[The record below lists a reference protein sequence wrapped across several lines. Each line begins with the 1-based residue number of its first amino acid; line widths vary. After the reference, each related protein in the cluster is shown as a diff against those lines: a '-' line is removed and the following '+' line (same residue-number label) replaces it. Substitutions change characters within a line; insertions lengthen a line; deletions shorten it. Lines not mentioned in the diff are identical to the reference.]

1 MKRFITIGLCLFCFT
16 LLLPLTGSSASA
28 AEPAAAQKTAAISL
42 NTATLAELQKLP
54 GIGKVTAQS
63 IIDHR
68 TANGPFAKIDDLLKV
83 KGVGK
88 ATMEKVR
95 PLVTL

>member
-1 MKRFITIGLCLFCFT
+1 MKKLITIALCLFCFN
-16 LLLPLTGSSASA
+16 LLLPLTGGSATA
-28 AEPAAAQKTAAISL
+28 AEPAAAQTAAISL
-42 NTATLAELQKLP
+42 NTAGLKELEKLP

-88 ATMEKVR
+88 ATLEKVR
-95 PLVTL
+95 PLVSL

>member
-16 LLLPLTGSSASA
+16 LLLPLSSNNASA
-28 AEPAAAQKTAAISL
+28 AESSASQQITAISL

-68 TANGPFAKIDDLLKV
+68 TANGPFAKVDDLLKV